1 MLFNASKDKPKK
13 WLKRLGVEAIPRGAR
28 AEGSQHTARK
38 QQRRRTTSHW
48 YTLIETQPCGRFYRS
63 AVATST

>member
-38 QQRRRTTSHW
+38 QQRRRTTSH
-48 YTLIETQPCGRFYRS
+48 
-63 AVATST
+63 